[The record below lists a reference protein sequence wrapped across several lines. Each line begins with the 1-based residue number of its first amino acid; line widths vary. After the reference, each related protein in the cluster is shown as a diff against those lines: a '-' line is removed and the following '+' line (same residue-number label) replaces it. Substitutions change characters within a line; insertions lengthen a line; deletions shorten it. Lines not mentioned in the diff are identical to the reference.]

1 MQISRFEIHIT
12 VNCVNCFQN
21 SSNVENY
28 HLNVRCQCYAQHDEK
43 KIKYVWTLKA
53 VYDKA
58 CENGAILQV
67 TAAL

>member
-1 MQISRFEIHIT
+1 
-12 VNCVNCFQN
+12 VNCFQN

-43 KIKYVWTLKA
+43 KIKYIWTLKA